1 MLINVVLIK
10 INIMIQKK
18 LLKFTS
24 NMTDTSLR
32 RHLSHNVEGRCL
44 PYKKTSIRRINLNT
58 DTSMDG
64 HFYMSGRGIFIENL
78 LFKTINYSKP

>member
-1 MLINVVLIK
+1 
-10 INIMIQKK
+10 
-18 LLKFTS
+18 
-24 NMTDTSLR
+24 MTDTSLR

-78 LFKTINYSKP
+78 LFKTINYSKPQSKEVNESCKPHCLLLM